1 MNDIAINH
9 HASVAWASV
18 MTRIRHEMA
27 CRQVHAPDVVV
38 LVPFAQL
45 MLEARSAWVQ
55 GSDGAHFVPRFETT
69 QNWSR
74 SLGGFETAG
83 DDIRQDAARD
93 VLMAASLLERAGLG
107 AHQLMLAPRVMEA
120 AWSLVTAAAAVPPD
134 ERAAWGVRLGS
145 SIALGLDTPVL
156 ALEAA
161 VARIALAWVASSSYA
176 SDLLFDAGPGLLVV
190 LEGFQTEPLA
200 RALQQ
205 RMGERAF
212 ALPLAL
218 PPGQLSNGIGMDGS
232 RDRPGLALHVMDNAE
247 DEAQAAAACVL
258 AHLAEGRS
266 PVALVA
272 VDRLLTRRV
281 RAMLDGR
288 GLAVR
293 DETGWKLSTTRAAA
307 ALMSLLRACVWDAS
321 TDDVLDWLK
330 NAPAFEAQE
339 VARLEV
345 ALRRAGSR
353 DWRSVSATDE
363 LVQRV
368 NIVRESLQHA
378 RPLSAWLRDVRAAL
392 QSAGQWSALL
402 LDNAGQSVIRVL
414 RLLDGDGPGTE
425 GEFADFTGRQTATGF
440 VAWVSQTLEAES
452 YLPTHPD
459 RAQVVILPMSQLLGR
474 SLPAVVL
481 PGCDEVRLPVSP
493 EPSGPWTPAQRELLG
508 LPSRNELT
516 GAMRQS
522 WQDALHSP
530 FIDLLWRQSEG
541 GERLMPSGFV
551 QELMLRSVAITPLDP
566 RTDRELMTQACA
578 MPAPRGDAL
587 PLTRLSASAY
597 EDLRRC
603 PYRFFALR
611 QLRLQE
617 SDELDSELGKR
628 DFGNWLHTLLKH
640 FHDALKATPT
650 PALPER
656 LVMIDAAAERATTG
670 LALSDGEFLPFSAAW
685 PRVRAGYL
693 AWLGDHE
700 AKGMAF
706 EQGEVWKEMPLGPV
720 TLIGKLDRIDR
731 TGTTGAMVI
740 DYKTESASLTR
751 ERIKEPLEDTQL
763 AFYAALLHDD
773 TLAAAYVNIGEREA
787 TKTWEQ
793 TDIVALRDQLI
804 ESIVDDMTRIAQGAP
819 LPALGEGKACE
830 FCAARGL
837 CRKDFWSP
845 A

>member
-1 MNDIAINH
+1 MD
-9 HASVAWASV
+9 
-18 MTRIRHEMA
+18 RIRQEIVQ
-27 CRQVHAPDVVV
+27 RQVHTPDVVV

-45 MLEARSAWVQ
+45 MQEARKAWTLTGD
-55 GSDGAHFVPRFETT
+55 GSYFVPRFETT

-74 SLGGFETAG
+74 SLGGFEHTD
-83 DDIRQDAARD
+83 DDIRLDAARD
-93 VLMAASLLERAGLG
+93 VLTAASLLARAGLEG
-107 AHQLMLAPRVMEA
+107 HQTLLAPRVMEA
-120 AWSLVTAAAAVPPD
+120 GWSLAPVAAAVPPQ
-134 ERAAWGVRLGS
+134 ERAEWGARLGN
-145 SIALGLDTPVL
+145 SIAAGMDTPVL
-156 ALEAA
+156 SLEAA
-161 VARIALAWVASSSYA
+161 VARIALAWVASSSFA
-176 SDLLFDAGPGLLVV
+176 SDLLFGAQPALLVV
-190 LEGFQTEPLA
+190 LEGFQADPMA
-200 RALQQ
+200 CALQ
-205 RMGERAF
+205 RLWGERS
-212 ALPLAL
+212 LAVSL
-218 PPGQLSNGIGMDGS
+218 VQPQAVASAAPIQG
-232 RDRPGLALHVMDNAE
+232 RPGLALHVMGDAE

-258 AHLAEGRS
+258 AHLAGGRS

-272 VDRLLTRRV
+272 VDRVLTRRV

-307 ALMSLLRACVWDAS
+307 TLMSLLRACAWNAS
-321 TDDVLDWLK
+321 TDEVLDWLK
-330 NAPAFEAQE
+330 NAPGFAIQGVNE
-339 VARLEV
+339 LEV
-345 ALRRAGSR
+345 AVRRAGHR
-353 DWRSVSATDE
+353 DWRSVAATDE
-363 LVQRV
+363 LVQQV
-368 NIVRESLQHA
+368 NVVRETLQRA
-378 RPLSAWLRDVRAAL
+378 RALSAWLRDVRTAL
-392 QSAGQWSALL
+392 QNAGQWSGLL
-402 LDNAGQSVIRVL
+402 LDNAGKSVVRVL

-425 GEFADFTGRQTATGF
+425 NEFMAFTSRQSATGF

-459 RAQVVILPMSQLLGR
+459 SAQVIILPMSQLLGR
-474 SLPAVVL
+474 ALPAVVL

-508 LPSRNELT
+508 LPSREQLT
-516 GAMRQS
+516 RAMRQS
-522 WQDALHSP
+522 WQDAVRSP

-541 GERLMPSGFV
+541 GERVMPSGFV
-551 QELMLRSVAITPLDP
+551 QELILRSDAAMASDP
-566 RTDRELMTQACA
+566 RVNRALTAQASV

-617 SDELDSELGKR
+617 PEELDAGLSKR
-628 DFGNWLHTLLKH
+628 DFGNWVHTLLKH
-640 FHDALKATPT
+640 FHEALKAAPT
-650 PALPER
+650 LALPER
-656 LVMIDAAAERATTG
+656 LVLINAAAAQATAE
-670 LALSDGEFLPFSAAW
+670 LALSDSEFLPFAAAW

-693 AWLGDHE
+693 QWLSGHE
-700 AKGMAF
+700 ARGNTF
-706 EQGEVWKEMPLGPV
+706 EEGEVWREVPLGPV

-731 TGTTGAMVI
+731 VGGTGAAGAHASGSAMVI

-751 ERIKEPLEDTQL
+751 ERIKDPAEDTQL

-773 TLAAAYVNIGEREA
+773 TLAGAYVNIGEREM

-793 TDIVALRDQLI
+793 ADIVALRDQLI
-804 ESIVDDMTRIAQGAP
+804 ESIVDDMTRIGQGAP